1 MANVKIVV
9 LGDGTWDTFGSII
22 ELTEEDLEKL
32 ASDEVQVFELQKAF
46 VSERDAITG
55 EEIKHESKLFF

>member
-1 MANVKIVV
+1 MGTVKIVA
-9 LGDGTWDTFGSII
+9 LGDGAWDTVGSII

-32 ASDEVQVFELQKAF
+32 ASGEVEVFDLEKAF

-55 EEIKHESKLFF
+55 EEIK